1 MCVEE
6 GCALLG
12 RGGCGGGRGVSVR
25 VTVASI
31 SNQYYRYM
39 GSAPTQEH
47 DSRGGLGERGGGDP
61 GLSCCGSKIGGV
73 CDVE

>member
-39 GSAPTQEH
+39 GSAPTSMTHAE
-47 DSRGGLGERGGGDP
+47 DSEREAVVTLD
-61 GLSCCGSKIGGV
+61 
-73 CDVE
+73 